1 MPSDCKQKFKFLLF
15 FLLAFKGRLLRFRK
29 GKELSI
35 SKGLLEDMHFL
46 GDLRDEVQDK
56 KS

>member
-15 FLLAFKGRLLRFRK
+15 FLLALKGRLLRFWK
-29 GKELSI
+29 GKKLSI